1 MTASRIR
8 LAAVAIVAI
17 PLVGYPL
24 VVGADGARF
33 PSRDDCVRPAPP
45 GSTEPLDLVFGRR
58 DTPGAAERLLERVR
72 AVGYVDAEVRLEG
85 CGQWKVLY
93 DGITSYP
100 QGASSAAEARRAGLD
115 ASVEL
120 QPPG

>member
-1 MTASRIR
+1 
-8 LAAVAIVAI
+8 VAIVAV
-17 PLVGYPL
+17 PLIGYPL
-24 VVGADGARF
+24 VVGADGAPF
-33 PSRDDCVRPAPP
+33 PSRDDCVRPAPA

-58 DTPGAAERLLERVR
+58 NTPGGAERLLERVR
-72 AVGYVDAEVRLEG
+72 AVGYVDAELRLEG

-115 ASVEL
+115 ASLEL